1 MTSDNSTQRLPSI
14 ESTSHLI
21 SNDGF
26 RNVLPQQ
33 RMSRSP
39 LCEKPYGSV
48 LTPVQLTLKCYSQG
62 NLAPAT
68 ARGGSYT
75 RRKRCYTARLTR
87 PSGSCTKFERAN
99 ALRFPAEKASYSWAS
114 SASST
119 SSSKSGRSRA
129 ASRDEVKEIVKK
141 LEGFISESVPL
152 RLLQHFLHLSRSKD
166 RRISSQQH
174 HHSTLQLHS
183 CTRNVYLPI
192 RTELPRTPQS

>member
-1 MTSDNSTQRLPSI
+1 MTSDNSTPCLPSI
-14 ESTSHLI
+14 ESTSILI

-33 RMSRSP
+33 RMSRSL

-75 RRKRCYTARLTR
+75 RRKRCYTARLMR

-99 ALRFPAEKASYSWAS
+99 ALRFPAVKASYSWAS

-141 LEGFISESVPL
+141 VRG
-152 RLLQHFLHLSRSKD
+152 
-166 RRISSQQH
+166 
-174 HHSTLQLHS
+174 
-183 CTRNVYLPI
+183 VYLGEHPS
-192 RTELPRTPQS
+192 LPSPALPSSKQKQRSPHIFSTTSPFNITTT